1 MAIHYHCRHCGVE
14 IGTLENQSV
23 DTNRLGFHKL
33 TDDERLEM
41 ISYSSKGDIHIKSI
55 CEDCQE
61 LLQRNP
67 DYYQYD
73 FLIH

>member
-1 MAIHYHCRHCGVE
+1 MAIHYRCRHCGVE
-14 IGTLENQSV
+14 LGTIESLSIE
-23 DTNRLGFHKL
+23 TNRLGFHKL
-33 TDDERLEM
+33 TDDERLDM
-41 ISYSSKGDIHIKSI
+41 IFYSPSGDIQIKVI